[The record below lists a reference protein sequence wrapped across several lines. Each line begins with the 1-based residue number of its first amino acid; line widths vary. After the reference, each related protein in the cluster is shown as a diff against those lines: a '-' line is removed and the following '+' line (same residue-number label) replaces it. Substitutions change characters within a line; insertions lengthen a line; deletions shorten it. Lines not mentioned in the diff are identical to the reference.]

1 MENDYRC
8 IKNEYKE
15 LSKNY
20 KKDIKKMEDLNEA
33 RLKSL
38 QDIII
43 NKTEECKS
51 INAQLK
57 NYKEKYNK
65 DFLEW
70 KQAKLKLENEIKKN
84 KYNVTFDFDNKYAEK
99 LDALQ
104 KELKKKNEE
113 LNKKEEKI
121 LYFNKKLT
129 SNEKNEKN
137 YEMDLTKVKAEL
149 DKTKY
154 ELQKKSN
161 NLEKYVDISNKQKQ
175 EIKSLKDKIDFQNVI
190 TSSIQN
196 DKEKIME
203 QVFHTR
209 EAKLEMTKQCVQY
222 QEDILKKEEIIQ
234 LLNDNLEK
242 LQITN
247 KELLENNKKFKTKEY
262 NELIEKNKQKKDM
275 NVLMEDIKNKQKDID
290 KLTKFKIEYTKQEKL
305 LQKYKNE
312 LTKLRNEN
320 VKLEEL
326 KNQELEKF
334 EKEKKN
340 IKLLRNN
347 DIKEIKRKFSIKL
360 QKLEQENRETKEN
373 EKKLLEKTKNLD
385 KLLLNISKE
394 VI

>member
-1 MENDYRC
+1 MEN
-8 IKNEYKE
+8 
-15 LSKNY
+15 
-20 KKDIKKMEDLNEA
+20 LNEA

-38 QDIII
+38 HDIII
-43 NKTEECKS
+43 NKTEECES
-51 INAQLK
+51 VNTQLK

-70 KQAKLKLENEIKKN
+70 KQTKLKLENELKNN
-84 KYNVTFDFDNKYAEK
+84 KYNVTFEFDNKYAEK

-104 KELKKKNEE
+104 KELKKKKEE

-129 SNEKNEKN
+129 SNEKTEKN
-137 YEMDLTKVKAEL
+137 YEMDLTKVKEEL

-161 NLEKYVDISNKQKQ
+161 DLEKYIDISNKQKQ
-175 EIKSLKDKIDFQNVI
+175 EIKGLKDRIDFQNVI
-190 TSSIQN
+190 ASSIQN

-234 LLNDNLEK
+234 ILNDNLEK

-247 KELLENNKKFKTKEY
+247 KELLENNKKYKTKEY
-262 NELIEKNKQKKDM
+262 NELIEKSKQKKEM
-275 NVLMEDIKNKQKDID
+275 NVLMEDIKNKQKEIN

-305 LQKYKNE
+305 IQKFKNE
-312 LTKLRNEN
+312 LIKLRNEN

-326 KNQELEKF
+326 KKRELEKF

-340 IKLLRNN
+340 IILSRNN
-347 DIKEIKRKFSIKL
+347 DIKELKRKFSTKL
-360 QKLEQENRETKEN
+360 QKLEQENKEIKEN
-373 EKKLLEKTKNLD
+373 EEKLLEKTQNLD